1 MTAGALV
8 LENVSVRYGG
18 VQALRDVSLTVAP
31 GNIVG
36 LIGPNGAGKTS
47 LINATT
53 GIVAIEAG
61 SIRLGTFALN
71 RLPTYRIARVG
82 VARTY
87 QNIRLFGALSVR
99 TNLHAGAYRRGTTLP
114 DAEARA
120 LLARVGIE
128 AGSLDARASGLP
140 YGEQRRLE
148 LARALAA
155 RPAAIMLDEPAA
167 GMNPVETSALGK
179 IIRSIAADG
188 VGILLVE
195 HDMSLVRAV
204 CDDVVVLNFGQVIAR
219 GTPAQIAADPAVI
232 EAYLG
237 TDDG

>member
-1 MTAGALV
+1 MPPALS
-8 LENVSVRYGG
+8 LEKVRVRYGG
-18 VQALRDVSLTVAP
+18 VQALDDVSLTVAP
-31 GNIVG
+31 GTVVG

-53 GIVAIEAG
+53 GIVSLESG
-61 SIRLGTFALN
+61 SIRLGDLVLN
-71 RLPTYRIARVG
+71 HLPTHRIARAG

-87 QNIRLFGALSVR
+87 QNIRLFGTLSVR
-99 TNLHAGAYRRGTTLP
+99 TNLLAGAYRLGAHLS
-114 DAEARA
+114 DADGQA

-128 AGSLDARASGLP
+128 AGSLDVRASGLP
-140 YGEQRRLE
+140 YGAQRRLE

-155 RPAAIMLDEPAA
+155 RPATIMLDEPAA
-167 GMNPVETSALGK
+167 GMNPVETTALGAV
-179 IIRSIAADG
+179 IRSIAAEG

-204 CDDVVVLNFGQVIAR
+204 CDDVVVLNFGEVIAH
-219 GTPAQIAADPAVI
+219 GTPLQIARDPAVI

-237 TDDG
+237 TDGA